1 MTEVLLVSVY
11 LFALAAFVGLDVISK
26 APPSI
31 YAMLV
36 ALLGLLTAF
45 GAVAAVGAAADAPA
59 LSTQLGWGGAALG
72 GVAFGAGIT
81 VLGKLLGA
89 YESKGGHG

>member
-11 LFALAAFVGLDVISK
+11 LFALAGFVGLDVISK
-26 APPSI
+26 APPAI
-31 YAMLV
+31 YGVMV

-45 GAVAAVGAAADAPA
+45 AGLGAIGALPGSAPA
-59 LSTQLGWGGAALG
+59 LSNQLGMAGAALG

-81 VLGKLLGA
+81 ALGKLLGA
-89 YESKGGHG
+89 FQKGGH